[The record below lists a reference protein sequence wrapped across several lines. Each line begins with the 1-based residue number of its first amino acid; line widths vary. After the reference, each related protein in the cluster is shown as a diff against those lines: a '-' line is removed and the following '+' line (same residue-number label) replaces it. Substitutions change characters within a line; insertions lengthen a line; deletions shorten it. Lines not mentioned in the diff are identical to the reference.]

1 MNRRS
6 SGAAGRHRSR
16 LAAAAAALVLLCGAT
31 VPLPAA
37 HATGQSA
44 QVKTL
49 PGWPGGIALYKGRY
63 RLTSSG
69 DASLAQSGMLTIFSR
84 TVPHQL
90 GPQMSGILAL
100 YTSNGTNVL
109 YMTHFVHAGL
119 KLSARVNLGIY
130 TGPEIGTFAV
140 VAHQGNDLTAN
151 FVPLSGATV
160 SLHFSRISTNP
171 HP

>member
-6 SGAAGRHRSR
+6 SGAAGHHRSR
-16 LAAAAAALVLLCGAT
+16 LAAAAAALALLCAAT

-37 HATGQSA
+37 HATGQSTH
-44 QVKTL
+44 VKAL
-49 PGWPGGIALYKGRY
+49 PGWPGGIAPYKGRY

-69 DASLAQSGMLTIFSR
+69 DTSLAQSGMLTIFPR
-84 TVPHQL
+84 TVPHQPK
-90 GPQMSGILAL
+90 PQMSGILAL
-100 YTSNGTNVL
+100 YTSSGTNVL
-109 YMTHFVHAGL
+109 YMTHFVHGGH

-140 VAHQGNDLTAN
+140 VCHHGNDLAAN
-151 FVPLSGATV
+151 FVPLSGTTV
-160 SLHFSRISTNP
+160 ELHFSRISTNP